1 MTSSCADTA
10 IWLSNTT
17 GYIEPIDNSKATKYK
32 SNMNCTWNITS
43 NGQID
48 LVFIRLDTEDKQDKV
63 VIHDGR
69 SASAPVIGTL
79 FGDTTPQESFTS
91 TLNNL
96 FVRFE
101 SDGSKEYRGFLA
113 RYRGRFVYV

>member
-1 MTSSCADTA
+1 
-10 IWLSNTT
+10 
-17 GYIEPIDNSKATKYK
+17 
-32 SNMNCTWNITS
+32 MNCTWNITS

-48 LVFIRLDTEDKQDKV
+48 LVFLRLDTEDKQDKV
-63 VIHDGR
+63 FIHDGG

-91 TLNNL
+91 TFKNL

-101 SDGSKEYRGFLA
+101 SDASKEYRGFLA
-113 RYRGRFVYV
+113 EYRGRLYVCIVYYLCWLTQFSFKLV